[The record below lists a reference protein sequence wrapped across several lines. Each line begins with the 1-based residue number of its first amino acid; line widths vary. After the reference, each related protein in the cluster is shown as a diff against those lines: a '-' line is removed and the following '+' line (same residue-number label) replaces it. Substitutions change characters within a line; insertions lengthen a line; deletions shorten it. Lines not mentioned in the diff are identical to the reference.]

1 MLLVSYEINGG
12 HLYLFYHTS
21 TFFSVTIDKCPLSGP
36 ILHHFWLLL
45 LYPTAHFSKIV
56 LKKLFFKFIFV
67 IFSLPLFFL
76 RFLKPLEKLQ
86 PCFHVLEY
94 TRGAELG

>member
-1 MLLVSYEINGG
+1 MVVTSTYFTKSQLFLVSLLISVHYQG
-12 HLYLFYHTS
+12 HFAPYLA
-21 TFFSVTIDKCPLSGP
+21 VTIVPNRVLFKSC
-36 ILHHFWLLL
+36 
-45 LYPTAHFSKIV
+45 
-56 LKKLFFKFIFV
+56 LKKIIKFIFV

-76 RFLKPLEKLQ
+76 RFLKPLEKLH

>member
-21 TFFSVTIDKCPLSGP
+21 TFFSATIDKCPLSGP

-45 LYPTAHFSKIV
+45 LYPTATFQ
-56 LKKLFFKFIFV
+56 KLFEKIYFLSLFLSFSSFV
-67 IFSLPLFFL
+67 LFEVFEALRKIATLFSCS
-76 RFLKPLEKLQ
+76 RIYSKS
-86 PCFHVLEY
+86 
-94 TRGAELG
+94 